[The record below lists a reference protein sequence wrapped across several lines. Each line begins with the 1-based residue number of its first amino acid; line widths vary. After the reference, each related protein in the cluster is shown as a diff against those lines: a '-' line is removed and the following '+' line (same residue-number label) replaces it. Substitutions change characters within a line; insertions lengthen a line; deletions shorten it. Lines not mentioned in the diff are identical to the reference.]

1 MVKVDV
7 KGCCGFVD
15 EAKYNAYV
23 GKALDVFDVYLSF
36 LFSFFRMTEMNKN
49 TAKKDG

>member
-23 GKALDVFDVYLSF
+23 GKALDAFDVLV
-36 LFSFFRMTEMNKN
+36 
-49 TAKKDG
+49 A